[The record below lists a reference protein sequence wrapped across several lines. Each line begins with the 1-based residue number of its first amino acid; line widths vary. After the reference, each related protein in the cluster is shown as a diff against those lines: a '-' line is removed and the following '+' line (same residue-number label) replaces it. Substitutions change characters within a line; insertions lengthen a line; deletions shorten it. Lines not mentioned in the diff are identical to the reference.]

1 MYSVRKKQGEW
12 TICFD
17 ENVVMR
23 FSTYEEALA
32 IAKAAADVLV
42 ERERQKS
49 IIMRDICACTPAGE
63 SRPAA

>member
-17 ENVVMR
+17 ETMVMR
-23 FSTYEEALA
+23 FSSYEEALA

-49 IIMRDICACTPAGE
+49 LILREIRACAHAGA

>member
-23 FSTYEEALA
+23 FSAYEEALA
-32 IAKAAADVLV
+32 IAKAAAGVLI
-42 ERERQKS
+42 ERERQK
-49 IIMRDICACTPAGE
+49 ILILRDIRACAQAGA

>member
-23 FSTYEEALA
+23 FSCYEEALA

-49 IIMRDICACTPAGE
+49 LILREIRACAHAGA

>member
-17 ENVVMR
+17 DNVVMR

-42 ERERQKS
+42 ERERQKTL
-49 IIMRDICACTPAGE
+49 ILRDIHACTRAGA